1 MAKTFKATWLGDGDP
16 AAQSITEGGITFVK
30 GEAVSV
36 PEDLRFNAIS
46 WAERIRD
53 NPAFS
58 IGNDDGDVVVADEEA
73 EKQALRDQLDGLGV
87 KYRPNASLESL
98 RGLLADNTHPSPQA

>member
-16 AAQSITEGGITFVK
+16 SAQSITEGGITFVK

-36 PEDLRFNAIS
+36 PEDLMFNANP
-46 WAERIRD
+46 WAERIRT

-58 IGNDDGDVVVADEEA
+58 IGSDDGEVVAADEEA
-73 EKQALRDQLDGLGV
+73 EKDALRKQLDGLGV
-87 KYRPNASLESL
+87 KYKANASLDAL
-98 RGLLADNTHPSPQA
+98 RGLLADNTPPPRA